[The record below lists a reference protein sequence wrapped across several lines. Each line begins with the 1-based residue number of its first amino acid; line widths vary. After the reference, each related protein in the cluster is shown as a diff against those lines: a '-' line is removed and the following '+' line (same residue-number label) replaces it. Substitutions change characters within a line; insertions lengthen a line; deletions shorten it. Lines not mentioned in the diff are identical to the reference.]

1 MRAIA
6 VAARPCGLAL
16 ALVCALSLSP
26 DWLRTEGAP
35 APRARWGGSR
45 SRLRKSSSPSSP
57 RRSASLPAKRESA
70 YVRCAGAKL
79 MACWVG
85 ANLDCGKANV
95 HRSLLGAT
103 AYCRDNPGSDSIPM
117 AATGHDTIYD
127 WRCDGKRAVA
137 GKANR
142 AVDAEAISPATGSK
156 YPEAGRPVGRE
167 IRLLGFS
174 GFGQHG
180 NSGSIVSVL
189 STINPASRRTR
200 ST

>member
-1 MRAIA
+1 M
-6 VAARPCGLAL
+6 AL
-16 ALVCALSLSP
+16 ALICALFVEPGLAA
-26 DWLRTEGAP
+26 DGARACAAGAVGRIAITAPKKLEPLIAEAFGIP
-35 APRARWGGSR
+35 AGQV
-45 SRLRKSSSPSSP
+45 
-57 RRSASLPAKRESA
+57 RESA

-103 AYCRDNPGSDSIPM
+103 AYCRDNPGSNSIPM

-142 AVDAEAISPATGSK
+142 AVDADGYI
-156 YPEAGRPVGRE
+156 AGNWKQVP
-167 IRLLGFS
+167 
-174 GFGQHG
+174 
-180 NSGSIVSVL
+180 
-189 STINPASRRTR
+189 
-200 ST
+200 

>member
-1 MRAIA
+1 MRAISPPGLLA
-6 VAARPCGLAL
+6 VALICAASVQPGLAAGGARYCAAGTVGRIAMTVPKRL
-16 ALVCALSLSP
+16 EPLVAEAF
-26 DWLRTEGAP
+26 DITADQ
-35 APRARWGGSR
+35 A
-45 SRLRKSSSPSSP
+45 
-57 RRSASLPAKRESA
+57 RESA

-95 HRSLLGAT
+95 HRSLLGAN

-142 AVDAEAISPATGSK
+142 AVDAEGYIADNWKELP
-156 YPEAGRPVGRE
+156 
-167 IRLLGFS
+167 
-174 GFGQHG
+174 
-180 NSGSIVSVL
+180 
-189 STINPASRRTR
+189 
-200 ST
+200 